1 LTSAL
6 VSSEPLL
13 DRRTALRQSSLP
25 KTSNASFK
33 TQSLTCTPR
42 SGLGRSHSARLCGRW
57 AARPSQSLPSLSF
70 TFSCPFPPQV
80 FVHCAERGE
89 LLDRV
94 RRWYELE
101 LNRLNEMLERSRE
114 RIRKLQEMARKGDPL
129 TMAELDSNI
138 AKSSQ
143 VLYTLLVPHRTFLSP
158 QESSA

>member
-1 LTSAL
+1 
-6 VSSEPLL
+6 
-13 DRRTALRQSSLP
+13 
-25 KTSNASFK
+25 
-33 TQSLTCTPR
+33 
-42 SGLGRSHSARLCGRW
+42 
-57 AARPSQSLPSLSF
+57 
-70 TFSCPFPPQV
+70 
-80 FVHCAERGE
+80 VHCAERGE

-158 QESSA
+158 QKSLA

>member
-1 LTSAL
+1 M
-6 VSSEPLL
+6 
-13 DRRTALRQSSLP
+13 
-25 KTSNASFK
+25 
-33 TQSLTCTPR
+33 
-42 SGLGRSHSARLCGRW
+42 
-57 AARPSQSLPSLSF
+57 
-70 TFSCPFPPQV
+70 
-80 FVHCAERGE
+80 HCAERGE

-143 VLYTLLVPHRTFLSP
+143 VPDSTPCLYRTGNSSLLKSH
-158 QESSA
+158 